1 MDSTDMSRRRV
12 LGTLGAVGTVGL
24 AGCVGGGDDSGESD
38 ADGTV
43 TETETEP
50 KISVGVLQDINGPNG
65 PEFGHQ
71 GLSGFLSGLAY
82 KDDSDPASL
91 PDPLTALDGEMLT
104 ESVGDV
110 EFTLHV
116 RDTASDAQQAGQH
129 AQQLVND
136 EEVDILYGL
145 SNSDSLTRVINTVI
159 KSPDV
164 DVPLFV
170 GAASTTEVTTNPDL
184 CRRQVFRASE
194 NTGMSCR
201 TGGKYIAR
209 ETDIERVALFGADYT
224 FGRDVVRNYKEV
236 FEAEGVEVVVDSLVP
251 RGYADWRGELDEA
264 QDGGAQAIIYGFTTP
279 TAAPFFTEFVGAND
293 DQGFLPYDMRVI
305 GDMGGRLALGQLG
318 DRVSELAPGGEI
330 TRDLIEAVRFGPLT
344 DRYHWNQ
351 YDNGIN
357 DWFTETHIDTYGVVP
372 DLLTSGAFTTA
383 SAIAQAF
390 EQGGQA
396 SKETVLEEVHG
407 MTVEATPKGENEYE
421 FQKYNNQA
429 RSPMTMAPV
438 IPKNHEHWPALL
450 QPGERIARVEK
461 EETTIP
467 ADSPQME
474 CNLP

>member
-1 MDSTDMSRRRV
+1 MNPADISRRRV
-12 LGTLGAVGTVGL
+12 LGTLGAVGAVGL
-24 AGCVGGGDDSGESD
+24 AGCSGGDDDSE

-50 KISVGVLQDINGPNG
+50 GISIGVLQDINGPNG

-82 KDDSDPASL
+82 RDDSDPASL
-91 PDPLTALDGEMLT
+91 PDPLTALDGETMT

-129 AQQLVND
+129 AQRLVN
-136 EEVDILYGL
+136 EQEVDILYGL

-159 KSPDV
+159 KAADV

-170 GAASTTEVTTNPDL
+170 GAASTTAVTTDPDL
-184 CRRQVFRASE
+184 CSRQVFRASE
-194 NTGMSCR
+194 NTGMSSR

-209 ETDIERVALFGADYT
+209 ETDIERVAIFGADYT
-224 FGRDVVRNYKEV
+224 FGRDIVRNYNAV
-236 FEAEGVEVVVDSLVP
+236 FEAEGVEVVIDELVP
-251 RGYADWRGELDEA
+251 RGYADWRSQLDQAKER
-264 QDGGAQAIIYGFTTP
+264 DAQAIIYGFTTP

-293 DQGFLPYDMRVI
+293 DQGFLPYDMRLI

-330 TRDLIEAVRFGPLT
+330 SRDLIEAVQFGPLT
-344 DRYHWNQ
+344 NRYHWNQ
-351 YDNGIN
+351 YDNEIN
-357 DWFTETHIDTYGVVP
+357 DWFTDVHIDTYDVVP

-390 EQGGQA
+390 DQGGQA

-407 MTVEATPKGENEYE
+407 MTVEATPKGENEYQ
-421 FQKYNNQA
+421 FQEYNNQA

-438 IPKNHEHWPALL
+438 IPKDNEHWPALL
-450 QPGERIARVEK
+450 QPGEGIARVEK

-474 CNLP
+474 CDLS